1 MNYVK
6 TKNFNFEEILKN
18 EFASGITGQSARHHL
33 AIYRRSLQKSQPTIL
48 ELGTHRGKSTTAF
61 LQVCRERDGR
71 LFSVDIADCA
81 AVSNDPNWRFVRN
94 DSADVAGVL
103 GKAPE
108 LRQGIDVLLIDTLHT
123 RAHVEKE
130 FYGWFPH
137 LRKNAIVLFDDV
149 DPFKYRQGGEKDNYK
164 NEFDWE
170 DIQEFVIEVFRANE
184 DDMLLEIHFGS
195 TGLAILEKASDMG
208 EQPIRPRDM
217 KYRTKSAF
225 WQITRSVSNL
235 KSKIM

>member
-6 TKNFNFEEILKN
+6 TKNFNFEDIQKN
-18 EFASGITGQSARHHL
+18 EFASGTVGQSARHHL
-33 AIYRRSLQKSQPTIL
+33 AIYRRSLQKSKPTIL

-61 LQVCRERDGR
+61 LQVCRERGGR
-71 LFSVDIADCA
+71 LFSVDIADCS
-81 AVSNDPNWRFVRN
+81 AVSNDRNWRFIRN
-94 DSADVAGVL
+94 DSADVDDVL

-130 FYGWFPH
+130 FYGWFPY

-195 TGLAILEKASDMG
+195 TGLAILEKVSDMG
-208 EQPIRPRDM
+208 ELPVRPHKMR
-217 KYRTKSAF
+217 YRTKSTI
-225 WQITRSVSNL
+225 WQIKRKFANL
-235 KSKIM
+235 RQSLM